1 MIIYTGKGDEGYTSL
16 LGGSR
21 VSKDDLQIEAYGT
34 VDELNSWMGMLAVEP
49 LLNTYKSILQNIQH
63 RLFDIGSILAKGD
76 RASLMSL
83 PSINEENIQIL
94 EDAMDGM
101 TAALPELTSF
111 ILPGSGEVN
120 AKTHVG
126 RTVCRRAERRVVAM
140 NQFPTEKASKRMYG
154 RFSICRLL
162 IKVELNIENYLRFY
176 SILFKNPLN
185 TILN

>member
-1 MIIYTGKGDEGYTSL
+1 MKIYTGKGDEGYTSL

-34 VDELNSWMGMLAVEP
+34 VDELNSWIGMLAVEP
-49 LLNTYKSILQNIQH
+49 LMGTYKPLLQSIQH
-63 RLFDIGSILAKGD
+63 RLFDMGSILAKGE

-83 PSINEENIQIL
+83 PSISEEHIQLL

-111 ILPGSGEVN
+111 ILPGSGQVN

-126 RTVCRRAERRVVAM
+126 RTVCRRAERRVVAL
-140 NQFPTEKASKRMYG
+140 NQFEAIDSLILIYLNRLSDFLFVLGRMATHLAEEEEVKW
-154 RFSICRLL
+154 SP
-162 IKVELNIENYLRFY
+162 
-176 SILFKNPLN
+176 S
-185 TILN
+185 

>member
-1 MIIYTGKGDEGYTSL
+1 MKIYTGKGDEGYTSL

-34 VDELNSWMGMLAVEP
+34 VDELNSWIGTLAVEP
-49 LLNTYKSILQNIQH
+49 LLGTYKPLLQSIQH
-63 RLFDIGSILAKGD
+63 RLFDMGSILAKGE

-83 PSINEENIQIL
+83 PSISEEHIQLL

-111 ILPGSGEVN
+111 ILPGSGQVN

-126 RTVCRRAERRVVAM
+126 RTVCRRAERRVVAL
-140 NQFPTEKASKRMYG
+140 NQFEAIDSLILIYLNRLSDFLFVLGRMATHLAEEEEVKW
-154 RFSICRLL
+154 SP
-162 IKVELNIENYLRFY
+162 
-176 SILFKNPLN
+176 S
-185 TILN
+185 

>member
-1 MIIYTGKGDEGYTSL
+1 MKIYTGKGDEGYTSL

-34 VDELNSWMGMLAVEP
+34 VDELNSWIGMLAVEP

-140 NQFPTEKASKRMYG
+140 NQFEPVDSLILIYLNRLSDFLFVLGRMATHLAEEEEVKWTP
-154 RFSICRLL
+154 S
-162 IKVELNIENYLRFY
+162 
-176 SILFKNPLN
+176 
-185 TILN
+185 

>member
-1 MIIYTGKGDEGYTSL
+1 MKIYTGKGDEGYTSL

-34 VDELNSWMGMLAVEP
+34 VDELNSWIGMLAVEP
-49 LLNTYKSILQNIQH
+49 LLGTYKPLLQSIQH
-63 RLFDIGSILAKGD
+63 RLFDMGSILAKGE

-83 PSINEENIQIL
+83 PSISEEHIQLL

-111 ILPGSGEVN
+111 ILPGSGQVN

-126 RTVCRRAERRVVAM
+126 RTVCRRAERRVVAL
-140 NQFPTEKASKRMYG
+140 NQFEAIDSLILIYLNRLSDFLFVLGRMATHLAEEEEVKW
-154 RFSICRLL
+154 SP
-162 IKVELNIENYLRFY
+162 
-176 SILFKNPLN
+176 S
-185 TILN
+185 

>member
-1 MIIYTGKGDEGYTSL
+1 MKIYTGKGDEGYTSL

-34 VDELNSWMGMLAVEP
+34 VDELNSWIGILAVEP

-76 RASLMSL
+76 RASLMNL
-83 PSINEENIQIL
+83 PSINEEHIQIL

-111 ILPGSGEVN
+111 ILPGSGQVN

-140 NQFPTEKASKRMYG
+140 NQFESIDSLILIYLNRLSDFLFVLGRMATHLAEEEEVKW
-154 RFSICRLL
+154 SP
-162 IKVELNIENYLRFY
+162 
-176 SILFKNPLN
+176 S
-185 TILN
+185 